1 MAEAERPSGE
11 RLLVVDL
18 AATSKNWAITPEGE
32 ERLVREAPAGW
43 RLHMVRSA
51 TSSDGDGPPR
61 PSDEV
66 MAAVRDAEVY
76 FGFGVPRLLF
86 LEAKRLKWVHSA
98 AAGVGSALYPEM
110 VNSDVLFTNSAGI
123 HAIPIAEYVVAG
135 VLHFLRGL
143 DFAIEQQRRV
153 EWNKTPFVRLD
164 SVLREMDTVRALIVG
179 VGGLGSAA
187 AERLTALG
195 ARCTGVRRRVGLG
208 APPGFARVI
217 GLDQLDAELPS
228 HDVVVLA
235 APLTNETNGLLT
247 AERLDLLPRS
257 AIIVNVARGAMVDDD
272 ALIERLRAGRLR
284 AAVLD
289 VFRSEPLASTSPL
302 WQVPQVLLTPHVS
315 PVSPGRFWPRQLDL
329 FLDNW
334 RRYLSGEPLRNVV
347 DKHAGY

>member
-1 MAEAERPSGE
+1 MAAVERGGDE

-32 ERLVREAPAGW
+32 ERLLREAPRGW
-43 RLHMVRSA
+43 HVHMVRAA

-61 PSDEV
+61 PSEEV
-66 MAAVRDAEVY
+66 MEAVRDAEVY

-110 VNSDVLFTNSAGI
+110 VKSDVLFTNSAGI
-123 HAIPIAEYVVAG
+123 HATPIAEYVIAG

-143 DFAIEQQRRV
+143 DFAIDQQRRT
-153 EWNKTPFVRLD
+153 EWNKAPFVRLD
-164 SVLREMDTVRALIVG
+164 SVLRELDTVRALIIG
-179 VGGLGSAA
+179 VGGLGGAM

-208 APPGFARVI
+208 APPGFARVV
-217 GLDQLDAELPS
+217 GLDQLDDELPS

-235 APLTNETNGLLT
+235 APLTDETNGVLT
-247 AERLDLLPRS
+247 AARLDLLPRS
-257 AIIVNVARGAMVDDD
+257 AIVVNVARGAMLDDD
-272 ALIERLRAGRLR
+272 ALVERLRDGRLR
-284 AAVLD
+284 GAVLD
-289 VFRSEPLASTSPL
+289 VFRSEPLALTSPL

-334 RRYLSGEPLRNVV
+334 RRYSSGTPLRNVV